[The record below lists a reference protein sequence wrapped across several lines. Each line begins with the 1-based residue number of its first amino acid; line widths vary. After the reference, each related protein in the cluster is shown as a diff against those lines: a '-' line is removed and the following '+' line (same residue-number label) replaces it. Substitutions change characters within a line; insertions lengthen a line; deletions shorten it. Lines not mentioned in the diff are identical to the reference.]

1 MNNQQTNSE
10 DIETIRPQ
18 VTPRK
23 KDPGTQH
30 RITPNQE
37 WLNAIREDNK
47 RKSLLKTIKS
57 YFVREGVEPIACS
70 NEQLNQDIGRPP
82 EEGDHLWI
90 LIERKLGDKF
100 GVNSDNIPWIIV
112 MLKKNWRTKM
122 VEANSCSP
130 QKRKLKEK
138 YY

>member
-1 MNNQQTNSE
+1 MNNQQTSSE
-10 DIETIRPQ
+10 DIETVRPQ

-37 WLNAIREDNK
+37 WLNAIKEDNK

-82 EEGDHLWI
+82 GEGDHIWI

-100 GVNSDNIPWIIV
+100 GVNNDNIPWIIV
-112 MLKKNWRTKM
+112 MLKKKLEDKNGGSQFMFTTK
-122 VEANSCSP
+122 
-130 QKRKLKEK
+130 KKLKEK

>member
-138 YY
+138 

>member
-1 MNNQQTNSE
+1 MNNQQISSE
-10 DIETIRPQ
+10 DIESVRPQ
-18 VTPRK
+18 RTPRK
-23 KDPGTQH
+23 IDPGTQH

-37 WLNAIREDNK
+37 WLNAIKEDNK

-57 YFVREGVEPIACS
+57 YFVREGVEPIVCS

-82 EEGDHLWI
+82 GEGDHIWI

-100 GVNSDNIPWIIV
+100 GVNNDNIPWIIV